1 MEKTARKPRGATPEI
16 FAAYWFFTDRVWP
29 SRQRRKPNGPVP
41 TATKTTAAW
50 PHLWQSA
57 LFAADPDHA
66 VARLTPVS
74 IIQTGIA
81 NSFDERPPQRL

>member
-1 MEKTARKPRGATPEI
+1 MKTAGRYTGN
-16 FAAYWFFTDRVWP
+16 FCYLLVFY
-29 SRQRRKPNGPVP
+29 GPGLAQPPAPQTHGPAP

-57 LFAADPDHA
+57 LFAADPDHV